1 MHLHFQY
8 MNSYQTRQPHT
19 PNVEM
24 IAIHRQ
30 LTYAEIAGLWSIF
43 EGAKFVQWCRCYK
56 WRWTLQRLFILLI
69 HLWQVRHQKSL
80 PVTLTCQAAVHAL
93 DRPVTSRKLQISTSN
108 THVSSGCSC
117 SWSTCDKSKITNL
130 YQWHS
135 RVKRLF
141 MLLIDLWQVG
151 HQKSLPVTL
160 TCQAAVHALDRPVV
174 QGQIRRSEARWD
186 AVGLLYGSNP
196 LAEGPH

>member
-1 MHLHFQY
+1 

-69 HLWQVRHQKSL
+69 HLWQVRHYKSL
-80 PVTLTCQAAVHAL
+80 PVTLTCQAAVHSL
-93 DRPVTSRKLQISTSN
+93 DRPVTGQTLQISTGN
-108 THVSSGCSC
+108 NDVSSGRSF
-117 SWSTCDKSKITNL
+117 SWSTCDR
-130 YQWHS
+130 S
-135 RVKRLF
+135 RPF
-141 MLLIDLWQVG
+141 ILLIDLWQVR
-151 HQKSLPVTL
+151 HYKSLPVTL
-160 TCQAAVHALDRPVV
+160 TCQAAVHSLDRPVTS
-174 QGQIRRSEARWD
+174 QTLQIST
-186 AVGLLYGSNP
+186 SNTHVSHYKSLP
-196 LAEGPH
+196 VTLAC